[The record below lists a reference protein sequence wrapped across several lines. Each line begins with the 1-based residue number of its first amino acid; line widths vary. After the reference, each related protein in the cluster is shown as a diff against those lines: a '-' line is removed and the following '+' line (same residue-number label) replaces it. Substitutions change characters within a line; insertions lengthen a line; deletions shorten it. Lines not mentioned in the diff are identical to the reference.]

1 MQRRPNEELP
11 GDPNVALFLT
21 WLIPGAGHI
30 YLGRAAMGLAIM
42 ALVEGLYALGW
53 FLSDGRTFEFLDPEL
68 RGAAAT
74 VLTPEFGNLGGMV
87 MQMKLVGFGAST
99 PTPFP
104 ANIAL
109 GGWLCA
115 LSGLVNICC
124 MAHAHLLART
134 PKTAPRAGLNPAFLV
149 GAAWLIP
156 GLGHFLQGRKLR
168 ALIVAGMLLG
178 LFAAGTWMAE
188 GSNFSRER
196 HFYYWSGQALL
207 GLPAFLGEIVSGRPA
222 VTTDIEW
229 ADVGLL
235 YASMAG
241 LLSVLTWLDVYSV
254 AERRWLGLEPATAA
268 AGAGATPRAGQ
279 TAAPQAAAPQATA
292 QVPAEVAAE
301 VNP

>member
-21 WLIPGAGHI
+21 WLLPGAGHL

-42 ALVEGLYALGW
+42 VLVEGLYALGW
-53 FLSDGRTFEFLDPEL
+53 YLSDGRTFEFLDPEL

-87 MQMKLVGFGAST
+87 MQMKLVGFGVST
-99 PTPFP
+99 PSPFP

-115 LSGLVNICC
+115 LSGLVNICF

-134 PKTAPRAGLNPAFLV
+134 PKAAPRAGLNPALLV
-149 GAAWLIP
+149 GAAWLVP

-168 ALIVAGMLLG
+168 ALIVASMLIG
-178 LFAAGTWMAE
+178 LFVAGTLLAE

-207 GLPAFLGEIVSGRPA
+207 GLPALLGEFVSGRPA
-222 VTTDIEW
+222 VTTDIRW

-254 AERRWLGLEPATAA
+254 AERRWLGLDSPKGDTQHADTQHAD
-268 AGAGATPRAGQ
+268 TQ
-279 TAAPQAAAPQATA
+279 QADA
-292 QVPAEVAAE
+292 QVSAEVATE